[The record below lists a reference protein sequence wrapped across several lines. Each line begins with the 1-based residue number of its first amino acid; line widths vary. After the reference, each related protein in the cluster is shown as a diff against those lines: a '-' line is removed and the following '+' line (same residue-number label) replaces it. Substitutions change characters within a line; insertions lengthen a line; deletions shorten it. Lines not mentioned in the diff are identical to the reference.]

1 MKKIYRNENSIIL
14 KNELQDFETGQ
25 LLSIAET
32 QNFVIVQV
40 ADSLF
45 SNHFCTSAHKQH
57 CDLEITYSLTNW
69 LFCST
74 DGEKQKVGKNEV
86 YLSYKGDIHEL
97 SSTKGCRFKT
107 LAVNIKNGMCS
118 KLFEKVKSIFKN
130 DRKCSMQDI
139 SGIISAIVS
148 EFSLENVPFSQ
159 ELIDSLIVQ
168 MLVKLVR
175 TGFTAPE
182 VDVLSASEALPSI
195 VNYIDSNFLDIYS
208 LNELSSY
215 FGYDY
220 GHICKTFKK
229 YYGVSPGHY
238 LNSKKMDYATMLLRE
253 GKSVKLISEKLSYS
267 NPYNFSRAFKKHFG
281 ISPANYIENRKN

>member
-45 SNHFCTSAHKQH
+45 SSRFCTPAHKQH
-57 CDLEITYSLTNW
+57 CDLEITYSLANW
-69 LFCST
+69 VFCST

-86 YLSYKGDIHEL
+86 YLSYRGDIHEL

-107 LAVNIKNGMCS
+107 LAVNIKKGMGTT
-118 KLFEKVKSIFKN
+118 LFEKVKATFEK
-130 DRKCSMQDI
+130 DRKCSMQDM
-139 SGIISAIVS
+139 SGILSAIVS
-148 EFSLENVPFSQ
+148 EFSLENAPFSL
-159 ELIDSLIVQ
+159 ELIDSLIIQ
-168 MLVKLVR
+168 ILVKLAR
-175 TGFTAPE
+175 TGLNVPE
-182 VDVLSASEALPSI
+182 VDVLSVSETLPSI
-195 VNYIDSNFLDIYS
+195 VNYIDSNFLDICS

-238 LNSKKMDYATMLLRE
+238 LNSKKMDYGMILLGE
-253 GKSVKLISEKLSYS
+253 GKSVKFIAEKLNYS
-267 NPYNFSRAFKKHFG
+267 NPYNFSRAFKAHFG
-281 ISPANYIENRKN
+281 NSPAHYRKKQG

>member
-25 LLSIAET
+25 LLSIGET
-32 QNFVIVQV
+32 QNFVIIQI
-40 ADSLF
+40 ADSF
-45 SNHFCTSAHKQH
+45 FKNHFCTPAHKQY
-57 CDLEITYSLTNW
+57 CDLEITYSLTNG

-74 DGEKQKVGKNEV
+74 DGERQKVGKNEV

-107 LAVNIKNGMCS
+107 VAVNVKNGMCS
-118 KLFEKVKSIFKN
+118 ELFKKVKSNFAN
-130 DRKCSMQDI
+130 NRKCNMQEISDI
-139 SGIISAIVS
+139 MSNIVS
-148 EFSLENVPFSQ
+148 EFSLENIPFSK
-159 ELIDSLIVQ
+159 ELIDSLITQ
-168 MLVKLVR
+168 MLVKLAR
-175 TGFTAPE
+175 IGCIIPE
-182 VDVLSASEALPSI
+182 VDILSTAEALASI

-208 LNELSSY
+208 VDELSSY

-229 YYGVSPGHY
+229 CYGISPGNY
-238 LNSKKMDYATMLLRE
+238 LNSKKMDYATILLCE
-253 GKSVKLISEKLSYS
+253 GKSVKFISEKLNYS

-281 ISPANYIENRKN
+281 VAPANYNEKKC